1 MQNSML
7 YMSPLMTLWFGMTTP
22 SGLAF
27 YWTISNVLSYAQQ
40 KLLTSHTKKDEGVT
54 ARDISNKQSTGNVIP
69 GKSTAGGVISGK
81 PAPGKVIEIKN
92 SKKRGKNRR

>member
-40 KLLTSHTKKDEGVT
+40 KLLTAHTKKDEGVK
-54 ARDISNKQSTGNVIP
+54 D
-69 GKSTAGGVISGK
+69 SGK
-81 PAPGKVIEIKN
+81 N
-92 SKKRGKNRR
+92 SQKRGKNG